1 MTDLTKLNDA
11 EILELI
17 EPMMDR
23 MLEGSTT
30 PCMSRTSPIA

>member
-1 MTDLTKLNDA
+1 MMNLTTLSDA

-23 MLEGSTT
+23 MLEDSARIDHYWT
-30 PCMSRTSPIA
+30 CC